1 MSIIKVN
8 NSNFEQEVLNSDKPV
23 LVDFWAEWCGPC
35 KMLAPVVDQ
44 VAEENAGIKVCKIDI
59 DEAQDIAIK
68 YGIMSIPTL
77 MVFKDGKPVDQS
89 VGLVPKA
96 AVEELISL

>member
-68 YGIMSIPTL
+68 YGIMRIPTL